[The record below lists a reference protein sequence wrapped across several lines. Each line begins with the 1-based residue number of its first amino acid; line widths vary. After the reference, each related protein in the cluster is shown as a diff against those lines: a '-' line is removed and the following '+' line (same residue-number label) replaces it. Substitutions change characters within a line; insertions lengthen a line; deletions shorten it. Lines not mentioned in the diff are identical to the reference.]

1 MARGNVAALSK
12 ELPMPINLAS
22 GLRERSRKE
31 ELAFDHPGHFQEY
44 VFRHELPN
52 FMWEVYEIILDGF
65 KNPQGENNPALILAP
80 RSHTKTTVGEAT
92 ILWRIGKNPLEL
104 CQEICGVSKKAS
116 ERLLKIASCIRENE
130 RYIGMFGNLYPND
143 PDFKWNS
150 EEIEVKRDR
159 SRTWAEGNAERDPT
173 CAAYGIDSSIE
184 GGRATVQ
191 IFDDI
196 VTRANASSTVQRTSV
211 RTAFWMSFDPMLLP
225 EGQQII
231 FGTRY
236 HYADLYSE
244 LIPILDHDKYYT
256 ELYPGVPTDE
266 ALEED

>member
-1 MARGNVAALSK
+1 MAKQVTK
-12 ELPMPINLAS
+12 ELPAAINLAA

-31 ELAFDHPGHFQEY
+31 EQAFDHPGHFQEY
-44 VFRHELPN
+44 IFNHKIPK
-52 FMWEVYEIILDGF
+52 FMWEVYEIILDGY
-65 KNPQGENNPALILAP
+65 KNPRGDNNPALILAP

-130 RYIGMFGNLYPND
+130 RYIGMFGSLYPND
-143 PDFKWNS
+143 ADFKWNS
-150 EEIEVKRDR
+150 EEVEVKRDR
-159 SRTWAEGNAERDPT
+159 ARVWAKGNAERDPS

-184 GGRATVQ
+184 GGRATLQV
-191 IFDDI
+191 FDDI
-196 VTRANASSTVQRTSV
+196 VTRANASSEVQRASV
-211 RTAFWMSFDPMLLP
+211 RAAYWMSFDPMLLP

-244 LIPILDHDKYYT
+244 LIPLFDSDKLYT
-256 ELYPGVPTDE
+256 DLYPEVPTDNE
-266 ALEED
+266 MENND